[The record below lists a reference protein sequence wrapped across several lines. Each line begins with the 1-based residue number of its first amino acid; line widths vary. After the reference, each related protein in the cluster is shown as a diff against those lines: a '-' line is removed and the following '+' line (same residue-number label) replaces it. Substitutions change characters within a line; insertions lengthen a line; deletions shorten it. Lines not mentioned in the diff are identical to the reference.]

1 MAEGNI
7 KNEDLFAKDAITK
20 TLKDVKKLIGEF
32 EKLEKVVIDVAKASK
47 KDLSKTNTK
56 TVSGL
61 NKQKEAIEKINIAE
75 KASNDIK
82 KRKQQLQARFKAANS
97 DEIQGNVLL
106 NEQLKEQNRI
116 NRRIVTENNKV
127 FGAYKNLST
136 RLNRLRKE
144 YKDLAA
150 QEAQGIKLSKEQRK
164 TMKRLRTEINST
176 DASLKKIDKS
186 VGQSQRNVGNYTSA
200 WGKLGQTIK
209 RGFVALGIVG
219 GVQAVSR
226 AFRDAFN
233 RIKEF
238 DSEFATIRGLTGE
251 TTEELASLRQ
261 EIIDVAGSSRKTS
274 NEVAKLATTL
284 LTLGKTKDEVIDLLE
299 PINNLAIGLQTTSE
313 EAADFL
319 GQTLNAFQKSS
330 ESGQEFAD
338 IIANVRK
345 STSLNFQRIK
355 DALAFVA
362 PTANALNLTL
372 GRTSALI
379 GVLQDNGIRAARAGR
394 LLNTSFA
401 RLVKQGISLDEA
413 LNKINSSTDRL
424 KTATDLFGAESFTL
438 GLILSDNLDR
448 VDELANSFDNLSE
461 GSLKTLTDEQLDTL
475 AGQFDILDSTYEK
488 FILSIENGDGR
499 ISRAIKGTI
508 KSIIGLIDTLTV
520 LNTTVD
526 DFTIQAE
533 KGEKNFVETL
543 IGSTDDIDEIFLR
556 LRGQLNRTR
565 EQLKKVT
572 DRRADIGGAF
582 NKLFSPGTI
591 GEDKVLEAL
600 EGQLRKRIE
609 ILQLAIDN
617 PSQFLA
623 DAEKELDTVEEIEKT
638 VKEIKKRE
646 LDLIDRDQ
654 LTKLE
659 ELKLELKQIEESRE
673 RLVTGTTQN
682 EIDAFNGLTIQAEQL
697 QKVIDVYERL
707 LKGETREGGQIK
719 KGPLS
724 DKELRNAVAEDIEDR
739 LKKEEEA
746 IQRLQSIITDSLN
759 TVGQLVDDLFIVKI
773 ERLNSDL
780 LATQRRT
787 DQLINK
793 AEQSRLGA
801 QESIAFEQKK
811 EAELERERLET
822 LKRQQQTQAL
832 FTVLQSFNS
841 NVAGGSQSPLTDT
854 VRDIGILRALAQ
866 SFGSA
871 FDGVDDTGGRGGID
885 KKGGKLWVLHPRE
898 QVWSEKNRSEVGY
911 KSREEIIDIVK
922 NSENN
927 SLLSNDLLQGNNI
940 KVLEQSKNDRD
951 QRSLLKE
958 IKAVNRSLKSMHNDK
973 DLIDVDSLRNVLKHT
988 KKRGNKKVVTISKL
1002 HK

>member
-707 LKGETREGGQIK
+707 LKGETREVGQIK

>member
-591 GEDKVLEAL
+591 GEDKGLEAL

-780 LATQRRT
+780 LATQMRT

-832 FTVLQSFNS
+832 FTVLQSYNS

-871 FDGVDDTGGRGGID
+871 FDGVDDTGGRGDID

-940 KVLEQSKNDRD
+940 KVLEQSKNDRN